1 MKLFVHLEKQHNQ
14 LTVIEYN
21 YKRAIFEYLTLL
33 NNNNGCEKVDISL
46 KVVQKIYIDGGYWLL
61 NNKLPES
68 RHGKYQK
75 TIRVIDDEDVAER
88 CHIWIRKQNFNTT
101 PATFKKFVENEL
113 FPAIGIAKEKSIT
126 IMTTTR
132 WLKVLGYSF
141 QQYRRGIYYD
151 GHEREDILQYR
162 KKFLENI
169 FNHEKYMSK
178 YEGEFMDRIYLT

>member
-1 MKLFVHLEKQHNQ
+1 
-14 LTVIEYN
+14 
-21 YKRAIFEYLTLL
+21 
-33 NNNNGCEKVDISL
+33 
-46 KVVQKIYIDGGYWLL
+46 
-61 NNKLPES
+61 
-68 RHGKYQK
+68 
-75 TIRVIDDEDVAER
+75 
-88 CHIWIRKQNFNTT
+88 
-101 PATFKKFVENEL
+101 TFKKFVENEL

-178 YEGEFMDRIYLT
+178 YEGEKERVLVVHDECIFYSNDGKRGLWTKN